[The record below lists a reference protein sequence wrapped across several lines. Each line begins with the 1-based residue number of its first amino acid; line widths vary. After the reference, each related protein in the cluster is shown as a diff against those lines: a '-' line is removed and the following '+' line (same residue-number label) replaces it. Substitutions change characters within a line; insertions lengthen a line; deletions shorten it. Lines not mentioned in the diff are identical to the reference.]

1 MADYDESTL
10 RQMAQAAR
18 HDSVTVENLK
28 LKKKS
33 GIIFTKKWLSKPVVS
48 YLTASEQ
55 PHAILKSRD
64 PVTINGENAGDK
76 GFGAVLVITDERF
89 LFIIGEENGD
99 RVIPISFQSEVG
111 FEFEP
116 TTSAQNQSL
125 LDVSFKVTFWLRH
138 EKGEIGITP
147 SNEVEYEDI
156 WIIGNTIRDLSSGS
170 VDWIGKQWWEDR
182 AETHDLLYEMAEDA
196 QSDTVTARRL
206 EPVFPYLEESEA
218 PAFLLTEGELNVGI
232 VEGSYD
238 EPTIRWQQDDYF
250 DWVAITSERI
260 LIAFD
265 QEIERLMYT
274 ELDSANVSMKE
285 QYDDLREEYYEVPY
299 LRLLLDD
306 FVYLVE
312 GSDFTETDLRRAVRY
327 IRNRLP

>member
-1 MADYDESTL
+1 MVDYDESAL

-33 GIIFTKKWLSKPVVS
+33 GIIFTKKWLSAPVVS

-55 PHAILKSRD
+55 PHVILKSRD
-64 PVTINGENAGDK
+64 PVTINGENVGDR
-76 GFGAVLVITDERF
+76 GYGTVLVITDERF
-89 LFIIGEENGD
+89 LFIIGEENTD
-99 RVIPISFQSEVG
+99 RVISIPFQSDVG

-125 LDVSFKVTFWLRH
+125 LDVYFSVSFWIRH
-138 EKGEIGITP
+138 ENGEIEIKP
-147 SNEVEYEDI
+147 SNDLDYEDI
-156 WIIGNTIRDLSSGS
+156 WTIGDTVLDFSKGD
-170 VDWIGKQWWEDR
+170 VDWIQEEWWEDR
-182 AETHDLLYEMAEDA
+182 AGEHDALYEMADGA

-206 EPVFPYLEESEA
+206 ERIFSYLQEGET
-218 PAFLLTEGELNVGI
+218 PAFILTEGDVGI
-232 VEGSYD
+232 GIAEGTGD
-238 EPTIRWQQDDYF
+238 ESTIRWQQDDYF

-265 QEIERLMYT
+265 EEIESLMYT
-274 ELDSANVSMKE
+274 ELDSVKISIQE
-285 QYDDLREEYYEVPY
+285 HHDEYDDEYYEVPY
-299 LRLLLDD
+299 LCILLND
-306 FVYLVE
+306 FIYFIE

-327 IRNRLP
+327 IRNRTP